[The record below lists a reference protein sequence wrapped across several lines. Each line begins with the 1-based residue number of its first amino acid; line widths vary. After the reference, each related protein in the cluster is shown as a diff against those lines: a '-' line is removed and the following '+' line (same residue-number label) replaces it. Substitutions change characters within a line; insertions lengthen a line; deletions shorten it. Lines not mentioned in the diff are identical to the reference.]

1 MANNQ
6 QIPEEQP
13 EVQVSGFEKFIRKY
27 QRILGWTVVVILVVI
42 FGYLAINKW
51 YIEPAREDARGQMF
65 TAEQQFEA
73 KNYQQALEGDGN
85 YPGFAEIIAEF
96 GGKCDKSAYM
106 YAGIC
111 AYNLE
116 RYDEAIAYFEDYS
129 SDDKIMA
136 AKALCCIGDCYAA
149 LGNNKEA
156 LSYFKRAAGV
166 EDNLFRAA
174 YLQKAG
180 IICEEMG
187 DEQGALKFYEEIKL
201 KYPETAEGFEASKY
215 ISRIQNK

>member
-13 EVQVSGFEKFIRKY
+13 EVQVSGFEKFIKKY
-27 QRILGWTVVVILVVI
+27 QRILGWTTIVILIVI
-42 FGYLAINKW
+42 FGSLAVNKW
-51 YIEPAREDARGQMF
+51 YLEPAREEARGQMF
-65 TAEQQFEA
+65 AAEQQFEA

-85 YPGFAEIIAEF
+85 YLGFAQLISEF
-96 GGKCDKSAYM
+96 GSKCDKSVYL

-111 AYNLE
+111 SYNLG
-116 RYDEAIAYFEDYS
+116 RYDEAVAYFKDYS
-129 SDDKIMA
+129 SDDKIME

-149 LGNNKEA
+149 LGDNKEA
-156 LSYFKRAAGV
+156 LSYFKKAAAV

-187 DEQGALKFYEEIKL
+187 DTEAALKFYEEIKL
-201 KYPETAEGFEASKY
+201 KYPETAEGFEADKY